1 VYSRTEGS
9 LSKLWYLANP
19 ERERK
24 GYAARDMSPFCWV
37 ELQDPKAEVGGR
49 QCFSILVF

>member
-9 LSKLWYLANP
+9 LSKSWNLANP

-37 ELQDPKAEVGGR
+37 ELQDPKAEAGDR